1 MRKLAM
7 TELESTALPQTQPA
21 GQLSTAIN
29 IFTAPG
35 EAFTEIDQ
43 RPTKL
48 FPLALIAIST
58 MAVMFWYFSILD
70 FDWFIDGTISRSSRE
85 LTDDQAEAAR
95 ETFGSMSQGNFK
107 LLGVFG
113 SLVGI
118 LAIYVLQASYLSM
131 VSALSGDRYKFSNWF
146 SLVLWCSLPT
156 LLSVIG
162 RGVTIL
168 LSPNGQLSAYDLDP
182 LTLANLGMISN
193 NESIQTVLSTL
204 NLPMFWTLALLL
216 MAYRQC
222 LNSSVVKALSVVLT
236 PYLLIFGVWA
246 YFALG

>member
-1 MRKLAM
+1 M
-7 TELESTALPQTQPA
+7 TELDSTPSGKTEPA
-21 GQLSTAIN
+21 GYISTVIN

-35 EAFTEIDQ
+35 EAFIEIDQ
-43 RPTKL
+43 RPAKL

-58 MAVMFWYFSILD
+58 MVVMFWYFSILD
-70 FDWFIDGTISRSSRE
+70 FDWFIDDTISRSLGE

-95 ETFGSMSQGNFK
+95 ETLGSISQNNFK

-113 SLVGI
+113 SAVSILV
-118 LAIYVLQASYLSM
+118 IYVLQATYLSM
-131 VSALSGDRYKFSNWF
+131 VSALNGDRYKFSNWF

-162 RGVTIL
+162 RAVTIL
-168 LSPNGQLSAYDLDP
+168 LSPNGQLSAFDLDP

-193 NESIQTVLSTL
+193 NESIQTILSSL
-204 NLPMFWTLALLL
+204 NLTMFWTLALLV

-222 LNSSVVKALSVVLT
+222 LNSSVVRALSVVLA